1 MNVTITGRRMEVTDA
16 LKSYVENGIKKL
28 KIHFDKVVDINV
40 VLDVEK
46 HRHIVDVNLYANGV
60 RIHGR
65 ESTADMYASV
75 DAVLT
80 KLDRQIRKYKGRIN
94 RHKQRTGP
102 ENISYSHAI
111 LALDAMDAETDVEPV
126 EEEHHR
132 IINKE
137 KRPLQPMSIDEAIMQ
152 LNLLED
158 SFFVFLNAD
167 TAQVNVV
174 YACEDNTYGL
184 IEPEVG

>member
-1 MNVTITGRRMEVTDA
+1 MNVTITGRRMDVTDA

-75 DAVLT
+75 DAVLA
-80 KLDRQIRKYKGRIN
+80 KLERQISKYKGRIN
-94 RHKQRTGP
+94 RHKQRTSP
-102 ENISYSHAI
+102 AEISYRHAI
-111 LALDAMDAETDVEPV
+111 LSLQEEDGDAEYA
-126 EEEHHR
+126 EEQHHQIVNR
-132 IINKE
+132 E

-167 TAQVNVV
+167 TSQVNVV
-174 YACEDNTYGL
+174 YACEENTYGL
-184 IEPEVG
+184 IEPEI

>member
-75 DAVLT
+75 C
-80 KLDRQIRKYKGRIN
+80 
-94 RHKQRTGP
+94 
-102 ENISYSHAI
+102 
-111 LALDAMDAETDVEPV
+111 
-126 EEEHHR
+126 
-132 IINKE
+132 
-137 KRPLQPMSIDEAIMQ
+137 
-152 LNLLED
+152 
-158 SFFVFLNAD
+158 F
-167 TAQVNVV
+167 
-174 YACEDNTYGL
+174 C
-184 IEPEVG
+184 

>member
-1 MNVTITGRRMEVTDA
+1 MNVTITGRRMDVTDA
-16 LKSYVENGIKKL
+16 LRSYVENGIKKL

-46 HRHIVDVNLYANGV
+46 HRHIADVRLLANGV

-75 DAVLT
+75 DAVLA
-80 KLDRQIRKYKGRIN
+80 KLDRQISKYKGRIN
-94 RHKQRTGP
+94 RHKQRSSP
-102 ENISYSHAI
+102 ANLSYGHAI
-111 LALDAMDAETDVEPV
+111 LALQEEAAAAGVEQ
-126 EEEHHR
+126 EEEQQHQIVNR
-132 IINKE
+132 E
-137 KRPLQPMSIDEAIMQ
+137 KRPLQPMSIEEAIMQ
-152 LNLLED
+152 LDLLED

-167 TAQVNVV
+167 TSHVNVV

-184 IEPEVG
+184 IEPEI